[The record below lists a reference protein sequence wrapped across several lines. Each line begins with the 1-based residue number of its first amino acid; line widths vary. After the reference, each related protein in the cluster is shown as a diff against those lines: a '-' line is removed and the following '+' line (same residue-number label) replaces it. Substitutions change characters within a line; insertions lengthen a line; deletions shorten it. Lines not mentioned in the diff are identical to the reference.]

1 MKTTDL
7 RDLPERPQLR
17 TSKTYDRLIR
27 LHEVKL
33 RTGLGRS
40 SIYRKMADGSFPK
53 PVNIGERAVAWRET
67 DIEHWIATRP
77 TKLRPH
83 SFRPVQ

>member
-1 MKTTDL
+1 MKTTDVCN
-7 RDLPERPQLR
+7 LPERPQLR

-40 SIYRKMADGSFPK
+40 SIYRKMADGSFPQ
-53 PVNIGERAVAWRET
+53 PLNIGERAVAWRES
-67 DIEHWIATRP
+67 DIEQWIASRP
-77 TKLRPH
+77 SKLRSH
-83 SFRPVQ
+83 SLRPVQ